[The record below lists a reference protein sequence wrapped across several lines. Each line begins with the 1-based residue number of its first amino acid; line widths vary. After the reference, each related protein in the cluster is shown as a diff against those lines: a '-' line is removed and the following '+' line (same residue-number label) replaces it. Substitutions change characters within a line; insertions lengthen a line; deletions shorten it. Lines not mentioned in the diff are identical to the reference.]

1 MLILAC
7 LPSWASSA
15 ERELHTQPHQ
25 SLQRP
30 LQAIY
35 IVSRD
40 PFAEVEEFVTSSAK
54 DYHLQLHRYALSMRP
69 ALDAYLADEKDVK
82 AILMGTRRTDPHS
95 EDLGHFSPT
104 DPDWP
109 QFMRVNPVIDWHY
122 ADVWTASLIG
132 SWLGP
137 LMLLTLS

>member
-1 MLILAC
+1 
-7 LPSWASSA
+7 
-15 ERELHTQPHQ
+15 
-25 SLQRP
+25 
-30 LQAIY
+30 
-35 IVSRD
+35 
-40 PFAEVEEFVTSSAK
+40 
-54 DYHLQLHRYALSMRP
+54 MRP